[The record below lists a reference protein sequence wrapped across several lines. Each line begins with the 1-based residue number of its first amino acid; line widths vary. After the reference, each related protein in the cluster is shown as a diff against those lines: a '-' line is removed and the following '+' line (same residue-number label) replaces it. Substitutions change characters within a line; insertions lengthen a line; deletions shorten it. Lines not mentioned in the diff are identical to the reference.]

1 MSSSTSQLTCREDGQ
16 FGMSCEQFG
25 GARRAGVAVS
35 MVTNAPTR
43 SALTSITKVLNP
55 VPQTDHPSRR
65 SPGSLTVESLLVHG
79 GNEIREESRAVRLP
93 IVMGNSYYLPED
105 TEGVDLSD
113 PDLLVYTRNAGV
125 NQLGLQSKLAALEG
139 AEEAAVFGTGVAA
152 LHAVL
157 FTTLNSGDHVVVSSI
172 VYDAVWRLLE
182 DLLPKKYGVEVTF
195 VNSADL
201 DEVRAAMKTN
211 TKLVHSETIAN
222 PTTQVVDVAGL
233 ADIAH
238 EHGALLS
245 IDSTFTPPVFF
256 RPLEHG
262 ADLVVH
268 SLTKYI
274 NGHGDALGG
283 SVAGSRALIHT
294 IKADALVEVGGAISP
309 FNAWLITRGSVTLQ
323 LRYERHLTNAQ
334 ELAEALENDPRVAFV
349 SYPGLVSHPQHALA
363 TRQFEGRG
371 YGAMMAFAV
380 RGDAAAQEAFVGA
393 LKLITSAVSLGHDE
407 SLIVN
412 SARESRRGFESYP
425 PEFHE
430 WGHLR
435 LSVGL
440 ENITDLI
447 RDVKQALDHA
457 VGPLTD
463 A

>member
-1 MSSSTSQLTCREDGQ
+1 MSE
-16 FGMSCEQFG
+16 
-25 GARRAGVAVS
+25 AV
-35 MVTNAPTR
+35 R
-43 SALTSITKVLNP
+43 
-55 VPQTDHPSRR
+55 PSRESPR
-65 SPGSLTVESLLVHG
+65 SLAQESLLVHG
-79 GNEIREESRAVRLP
+79 GNEVRHESLAVRAP
-93 IVMGNSYYLPED
+93 IVMGNSYYLADDPD
-105 TEGVDLSD
+105 GVDLSD
-113 PDLLVYTRNAGV
+113 PDALVYTRNAGA

-139 AEEAAVFGTGVAA
+139 AEESVVFSTGVAA

-195 VNSADL
+195 VDSSDL
-201 DEVRAAMKTN
+201 REVRAAMRPN
-211 TKLVHSETIAN
+211 TKLVHAETIAN

-233 ADIAH
+233 AEIAH
-238 EHGALLS
+238 VHGALLS

-262 ADLVVH
+262 ADLVVQ

-283 SVAGSRALIHT
+283 SIAGRSEIIHT

-309 FNAWLITRGSVTLQ
+309 FNAWLITRGSVTLG
-323 LRYERHLTNAQ
+323 LRYERHLSNALQ
-334 ELAEALENDPRVAFV
+334 LARALENDPRVAFV
-349 SYPGLVSHPQHALA
+349 SYPSLESHRQHDLA
-363 TRQFEGRG
+363 TRQFDGRG

-380 RGDAAAQEAFVGA
+380 RGDSAAQETFVRN
-393 LKLITSAVSLGHDE
+393 LEVITSAVSLGHDE

-412 SARESRRGFESYP
+412 SARESRRGYESYP
-425 PEFHE
+425 PEFRE

-440 ENITDLI
+440 ENIDDLI
-447 RDVKQALDHA
+447 TDVDRALTAA
-457 VGPLTD
+457 VGPRAD